1 MTRVQIIDDLMA
13 CLGAISPEN
22 GFQSRPAELRRGI
35 HLAED
40 LNDLPG
46 LCLFS
51 QRVESA
57 DQTGARAE
65 RRLVLHLWG
74 AAPAPQGDFRALD
87 ALAADCL
94 QALARPELNPH
105 WQATTIGDMELYEGG
120 AADPLGLFDLE
131 ITVSYEAGLGEL

>member
-1 MTRVQIIDDLMA
+1 MTRVQIISDLMA
-13 CLGAISPEN
+13 CLGAISPES
-22 GFQSRPAELRRGI
+22 GFQTQVAELRRGI

-40 LNDLPG
+40 LNDLPA

-57 DQTGARAE
+57 DQTGAKAE

-74 AAPAPQGDFRALD
+74 AAPAPQGDFSALD

-94 QALARPELNPH
+94 EALARPELNPH
-105 WQATTIGDMELYEGG
+105 WQATTVGDMELYEGG